1 MNLVKEIINKIP
13 NNLNK
18 LEQARFIYIE
28 LGKIVEFDTTTVFNS
43 NYDLFNERKNKNIDI
58 TNLDSNLVNCFN
70 WANIYTKLLQYI
82 NIKAEVKANEHAW
95 VILEID
101 NEIIYADATGS
112 AETDLARIKANIK
125 TNNFYLL
132 NKKDVEFLTP
142 MHNTKFLEKLD
153 LIDRK
158 LGIEAKRK
166 NTHEQLEKIKKEV
179 NNINELT
186 SKIEYIFHH
195 IDTTKLG
202 FFEGN
207 SYIKY
212 VLTYCLN
219 SNEMS
224 HINSI
229 TLSKNLIDGNV
240 NSIKCLTVDDNKK
253 ISYYIFCKEKGIY
266 SIKKEKIDKIFQMG
280 YSVESFKEIK
290 GIKDVRNFVRYNFT
304 KEETFST
311 RRETLYTKLYE
322 NDKELNFCPKQKSR

>member
-1 MNLVKEIINKIP
+1 MNLVEEIINKMP

-28 LGKIVEFDTTTVFNS
+28 LGKIVEFDTTTVFNC
-43 NYDLFNERKNKNIDI
+43 NYDLFNEKKDKNIDI
-58 TNLDSNLVNCFN
+58 TNLDSNLVNCYN
-70 WANIYTKLLQYI
+70 WANIYAKLLQYI
-82 NIKAEVKANEHAW
+82 HIKAEVKANEHAW

-101 NEIIYADATGS
+101 NDIIFADATGNS
-112 AETDLARIKANIK
+112 ETDLAKIKTNIK
-125 TNNFYLL
+125 TENFYLL
-132 NKKDVEFLTP
+132 NKKDVEFLAP
-142 MHNTKFLEKLD
+142 MHNTRFLEKLD

-158 LGIEAKRK
+158 LGIEANRQNAHK
-166 NTHEQLEKIKKEV
+166 QLEEIKKEA
-179 NNINELT
+179 NNIKGLT

-195 IDTTKLG
+195 IDTTNLG

-212 VLTYCLN
+212 ILTYCLD

-240 NSIKCLTVDDNKK
+240 NSIKCLTIDDNKK

-266 SIKKEKIDKIFQMG
+266 SIKKKEIYKIFQIG
-280 YSVESFKEIK
+280 YSIEGFKKIK
-290 GIKDVRNFVRYNFT
+290 GITNVRYNFT
-304 KEETFST
+304 KEKKFSIKK
-311 RRETLYTKLYE
+311 ENLYTKLYE
-322 NDKELNFCPKQKSR
+322 NDEELNFCPKQKSR